1 MRECDRAELCQN
13 LDDEMRPFR
22 QAAGKKDPT
31 PKLLRNVRM
40 ALGIPAAEIAAKL
53 DCCPALVYRLE
64 RSEAQASIS
73 LKSMDRMA
81 RAMGCVVV
89 YGIVPMAGKTREN
102 LAQYRMWKKSLKLK
116 SQTFRRAIEKRAASR
131 VAQVPSGRGEV
142 IRMRRSG

>member
-1 MRECDRAELCQN
+1 MRERDRAGLCQN

-40 ALGIPAAEIAAKL
+40 ALGITAAEMAAKL

-64 RSEAQASIS
+64 RSEAQASIT

-81 RAMGCVVV
+81 RAMGCVVI
-89 YGIVPMAGKTREN
+89 YGIVPMGGKTLEN
-102 LAQYRMWKKSLKLK
+102 IAQYRMWKKSLKLK
-116 SQTFRRAIEKRAASR
+116 SQNFRRSIDKRAASKL
-131 VAQVPSGRGEV
+131 AQVRPGRGEL